1 MLEKQRPPV
10 PVQLAAILA
19 AMRSTSDWN
28 RPLARALALRSGEQL
43 LTLREAADYLTH
55 ASQSAHDLAPLQ
67 QAIAFL
73 FQAAQ
78 SGAEAD
84 RKAATDQ
91 VALMLKQKGLM

>member
-1 MLEKQRPPV
+1 MAEKRRPPV
-10 PVQLAAILA
+10 PVQLAATLA
-19 AMRSTSDWN
+19 AMRPMSNWD
-28 RPLARALALRSGEQL
+28 RPLARALTLSSGEQL
-43 LTLREAADYLTH
+43 FTLREAADYLTR

-78 SGAEAD
+78 SGTEAD